1 MVWIPQT
8 IKDLDNCNHLII
20 KYQPD
25 VDINHPVLIF
35 NRKILVSMFLFKVKF
50 GNRNYP

>member
-1 MVWIPQT
+1 MIWIPQT

-25 VDINHPVLIF
+25 VDLNNPVLNFTIDII
-35 NRKILVSMFLFKVKF
+35 RILLVS
-50 GNRNYP
+50 

>member
-1 MVWIPQT
+1 MIWIPQT

-25 VDINHPVLIF
+25 VDLNNPVLNVTFDII
-35 NRKILVSMFLFKVKF
+35 RILLVS
-50 GNRNYP
+50 